1 MLQGISLE
9 WWRDARGYRLE
20 EEQGTR
26 FRDPTREP
34 PLGGVNPPYDA
45 ASAFNFPEGWWAAQ
59 PKIPGRIVRA
69 GGRQISYRPIE
80 MLDQIFNAY
89 INTEP
94 TPQGLLGFINRFG
107 PFTRFGL
114 DENFGESVEFAIN
127 NLNYTT
133 DLIEAFGKTD
143 KADQRRAL
151 ATQLGPDG
159 LVTPSIKVRVLF
171 DEQTQTLRT
180 EHVVQDLASA
190 LWLRLLEIQASDIV
204 MRKCGHCGAW
214 FTAGMGTGRHLNARF
229 CTDEH
234 RIAFNSLKRTPKAA

>member
-20 EEQGTR
+20 EEIDLSQPCPP
-26 FRDPTREP
+26 RDDTNI
-34 PLGGVNPPYDA
+34 GGPRSFV
-45 ASAFNFPEGWWAAQ
+45 SAFSFPEAWLASQ
-59 PKIPGRIVRA
+59 LKIPGRIIRA
-69 GGRQISYRPIE
+69 GGRLISYRPVE

-94 TPQGLLGFINRFG
+94 TPGGLLGFINRFG
-107 PFTRFGL
+107 PLTRAGL
-114 DENFGESVEFAIN
+114 DKDLGESVEFAIN
-127 NLNYTT
+127 SLKCMIA
-133 DLIEAFGKTD
+133 LIRAFSETD
-143 KADQRRAL
+143 KATQKRAL
-151 ATQLGPDG
+151 AELLGPDG
-159 LVTPSIKVRVLF
+159 LVLQPVKMRIVF
-171 DEQTQTLRT
+171 DEQAQTLRP
-180 EHVVQDLASA
+180 EHIVEDLASA
-190 LWLRLLEIQASDIV
+190 LWLRQLEIQASDIV